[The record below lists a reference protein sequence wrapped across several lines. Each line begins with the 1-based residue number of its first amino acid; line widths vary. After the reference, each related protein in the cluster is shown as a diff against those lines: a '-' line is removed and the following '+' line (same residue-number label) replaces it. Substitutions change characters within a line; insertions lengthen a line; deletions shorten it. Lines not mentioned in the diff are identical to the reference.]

1 MISPL
6 SNRYYFLAG
15 CLVSDES
22 AMTSSSASLMILS
35 RALLSSLDAW
45 NVYSIGP
52 LYRVSRLG
60 IQLEILKS
68 SIVHFG

>member
-1 MISPL
+1 
-6 SNRYYFLAG
+6 
-15 CLVSDES
+15 
-22 AMTSSSASLMILS
+22 MILS

-60 IQLEILKS
+60 TQLEIYSYRITIIFQLACL
-68 SIVHFG
+68 VVE